1 MEVEGYR
8 LNRPEDIETPAFLVY
23 EHLVRHNIREII
35 EVCGSASRVIP
46 HAKTHKSAAVLR
58 MQTAAGIT
66 AFKVATL
73 KEAELL
79 AENGVKEILIA
90 HILLHPKKL
99 DRFVRLKRKF
109 ADLSLRTI
117 VSRPEHL
124 EALSRAAAA
133 CGSDIDV
140 YIDLDTG
147 MHRTGVQTGEEAGRL
162 YAEAAATPGLNVLGV
177 HIFDGQMHR
186 PSFEERETI
195 FQQSLD
201 FAHDTWD
208 RARRQGL
215 EVVDNVAG
223 GSWSFHYFLRDENF
237 RVSPGT
243 WIYWD
248 ASSIEQKDLGFKIAA
263 LVLGQAIDRDDLHDT
278 VTLDIGS
285 KAISSDPPT
294 ERRFKLIGHPSCVLT
309 SQSEEH
315 GVVKLNGA
323 DIGVGEFVFAAP
335 GHVCTA
341 SAKYPEALV
350 VGEDGNLIGTYD
362 HSARDR

>member
-8 LNRPEDIETPAFLVY
+8 LNHPEDVETPALLVY
-23 EHLVRHNIREII
+23 EHLVRHNIQEVIEI
-35 EVCGSASRVIP
+35 CGSPDRLIP
-46 HAKTHKSAAVLR
+46 HAKTHKSAAVLG
-58 MQTAAGIT
+58 MQMDAGIS

-90 HILLHPKKL
+90 HVLMHPKKL
-99 DRFVRLKRKF
+99 ERVVRLKRKY
-109 ADLSLRTI
+109 ADLKLSTI

-124 EALSRAAAA
+124 EGLSQAAGAAA
-133 CGSDIDV
+133 STIDV

-147 MHRTGVQTGEEAGRL
+147 MHRTGVQPGEEAGRL
-162 YAEAAATPGLNVLGV
+162 YAAAAATPYLNVLGV
-177 HIFDGQMHR
+177 HVFDGHMAN
-186 PSFEERETI
+186 PSLEAREAF
-195 FQQSLD
+195 FQSALEYC
-201 FAHDTWD
+201 HDAWD

-215 EVVDNVAG
+215 DVTDNVAG
-223 GSWSFHYFLRDENF
+223 GSWSFHYFLRDEGF

-248 ASSIEQKDLGFKIAA
+248 HSNAQQEELGFKLAA
-263 LVLGQAIDRDDLHDT
+263 LVLGQVIDRDDERDT
-278 VTLDIGS
+278 ATLDIGS
-285 KAISSDPPT
+285 KGISSDPPT
-294 ERRFKLIGHPSCVLT
+294 ERRFKLIGHPECVLT
-309 SQSEEH
+309 AQSEEH

-323 DIGVGEFVFAAP
+323 QLDVGQFALAVP

-341 SAKYPEALV
+341 VAKYPEALV

>member
-1 MEVEGYR
+1 MEVAAYR
-8 LNRPEDIETPAFLVY
+8 LNRPEDVETPAFLVY

-35 EVCGSASRVIP
+35 EVCGKADRVIP

-58 MQTAAGIT
+58 MQMEAGIT

-79 AENGVKEILIA
+79 AENGAKEVLIA
-90 HILLHPKKL
+90 HALLHPKKL
-99 DRFVRLKRKF
+99 DRFVRLKRKH

-124 EALSRAAAA
+124 EALSGAASA
-133 CGSDIDV
+133 CGSEIDV

-147 MHRTGVQTGEEAGRL
+147 MHRTGVQPGEEAGRF
-162 YAEAAATPGLNVLGV
+162 YTAAASTPHLNVLGV

-186 PSFEERETI
+186 PSLEERETL
-195 FQQSLD
+195 FQRSLGY
-201 FAHDTWD
+201 AHDTWD

-215 EVVDNVAG
+215 EVIDNVAG
-223 GSWSFHYFLRDENF
+223 GSWSFHYFLRDEGF

-248 ASSIEQKDLGFKIAA
+248 SDSVHQEDLGFKIAA
-263 LVLGQAIDRDDLHDT
+263 VVLGQVIDRDDARDT

-285 KAISSDPPT
+285 KAISPDLPM
-294 ERRFKLIGHPSCVLT
+294 ERRFKLVGHSECELT

-323 DIGVGEFVFAAP
+323 NLSVGQFVFAAP
-335 GHVCTA
+335 GHACTA
-341 SAKYPEALV
+341 SVKYPEALV
-350 VGEDGNLIGTYD
+350 VGENGDLIGTYD

>member
-8 LNRPEDIETPAFLVY
+8 LNRPEDVDTPAFLVY

-35 EVCGSASRVIP
+35 EVCGSADRVVP

-58 MQTAAGIT
+58 MQMEAGIT

-73 KEAELL
+73 KEAEML

-90 HILLHPKKL
+90 HALLHPKKL
-99 DRFVRLKRKF
+99 DRFVRLKRKHS
-109 ADLSLRTI
+109 DLSLRTL

-124 EALSRAAAA
+124 EVLSQAASA
-133 CGSDIDV
+133 CGSPIDV
-140 YIDLDTG
+140 YVDLDTG
-147 MHRTGVQTGEEAGRL
+147 MHRTGVQPGEEAGRF
-162 YAEAAATPGLNVLGV
+162 YASAAATPRLNVLGV

-186 PSFEERETI
+186 PSFEEREAI
-195 FQQSLD
+195 FQKSLGY
-201 FAHDTWD
+201 AHDAWD
-208 RARRQGL
+208 SARRQGI
-215 EVVDNVAG
+215 EVIDNVAG
-223 GSWSFHYFLRDENF
+223 GSWSFHYFLRDEGF

-248 ASSIEQKDLGFKIAA
+248 AESIEQKDLGFKIAA
-263 LVLGQAIDRDDLHDT
+263 LVLGQVVDRNELQDT

-285 KAISSDPPT
+285 KAISPDLPR
-294 ERRFKLIGHPSCVLT
+294 ERRFKLVGHPECELT

-323 DIGVGEFVFAAP
+323 DLSVGQFVFAAP
-335 GHVCTA
+335 GHACTA
-341 SAKYPEALV
+341 SVKYPEALV

>member
-1 MEVEGYR
+1 MEVEGYK
-8 LNRPEDIETPAFLVY
+8 LNRPEDVETPAFLVY
-23 EHLVRHNIREII
+23 EHLVRHNIREIL
-35 EVCGSASRVIP
+35 EVCGSASRVVP
-46 HAKTHKSAAVLR
+46 HAKTHKSSAVLR
-58 MQTAAGIT
+58 MQLEAGIT

-79 AENGVKEILIA
+79 AENGVNEVLIA

-99 DRFVRLKRKF
+99 DRFVRLKRKHS
-109 ADLSLRTI
+109 DLSLRTI
-117 VSRPEHL
+117 VSRHEHL
-124 EALSRAAAA
+124 EALSQAAAA

-147 MHRTGVQTGEEAGRL
+147 MNRTGVQPGEEAGRL
-162 YAEAAATPGLNVLGV
+162 YTDAAATPGINVLGV

-186 PSFEERETI
+186 PSHEEREAI
-195 FQQSLD
+195 FQQSLAS
-201 FAHDTWD
+201 AHDTWD
-208 RARRQGL
+208 RARSQGL

-223 GSWSFHYFLRDENF
+223 GSWSFHYFLRDEHF

-248 ASSIEQKDLGFKIAA
+248 SDSVKQEELGFRIAA
-263 LVLGQAIDRDDLHDT
+263 LVLGQVLDRDDARDT

-285 KAISSDPPT
+285 KAASPDLPV
-294 ERRFKLIGHPSCVLT
+294 ERRFKIVGHPECVLT

-323 DIGVGEFVFAAP
+323 QLDVGQFVFAAP
-335 GHVCTA
+335 GHACTA
-341 SAKYPEALV
+341 SVKYPEALV
-350 VGEDGNLIGTYD
+350 VGEDGSLIGTYD

>member
-8 LNRPEDIETPAFLVY
+8 LNRPEDVETPAFLVY
-23 EHLVRHNIREII
+23 EHLVRHNIREILEI
-35 EVCGSASRVIP
+35 CGSASRVIP

-58 MQTAAGIT
+58 MQMEAGIS
-66 AFKVATL
+66 AFKVATIR
-73 KEAELL
+73 EAELL
-79 AENGVKEILIA
+79 AENGVKEVLIA
-90 HILLHPKKL
+90 HILMHPKKL

-109 ADLSLRTI
+109 SDLSLRTI

-124 EALSRAAAA
+124 EVISQAASA

-147 MHRTGVQTGEEAGRL
+147 MNRTGVQPGEEAGRL
-162 YAEAAATPGLNVLGV
+162 YAQAAATPHLNVLGV

-186 PSFEERETI
+186 PSLEEREAI
-195 FQQSLD
+195 FQQSLEY
-201 FAHDTWD
+201 AHDTWD

-215 EVVDNVAG
+215 DVIDNVAG
-223 GSWSFHYFLRDENF
+223 GSWSFHYFLRDEHF

-248 ASSIEQKDLGFKIAA
+248 SDSVKQKELGFRIAA
-263 LVLGQAIDRDDLHDT
+263 LILGQVVDRDDARDT

-285 KAISSDPPT
+285 KAASPDLPT
-294 ERRFKLIGHPSCVLT
+294 PRRFKIIGHPECELT

-323 DIGVGEFVFAAP
+323 DLAVGQFVFAAP
-335 GHVCTA
+335 GHACT
-341 SAKYPEALV
+341 SSVKFPEALV
-350 VGEDGNLIGTYD
+350 VSEDGKLIGTYD